1 MANTFRNSLLAD
13 VGTAYT
19 DIYTCPASLKSII
32 IEVDVCNKT
41 QAYVTVDVAIEK
53 AGADYQMVHAAP
65 VPVGGTLSVVSGQKI
80 VLEDGDKIKI
90 KSSTPVS
97 VDVICSILED
107 V

>member
-19 DIYTCPASLKSII
+19 DLYTSPTGIKSII

-41 QAYVTVDVAIEK
+41 ESYITVDVAIEK
-53 AGADYQMVHAAP
+53 GGADYLMVNKAP

-80 VLEDGDKIKI
+80 VLEGDDKIKI
-90 KSSTPVS
+90 RSSANTS
-97 VDVICSILED
+97 LDVICSILED

>member
-13 VGTAYT
+13 VGTSYT
-19 DIYTCPASLKSII
+19 DIYTCPTGIKSII

-41 QAYVTVDVAIEK
+41 ESYVTVDVTLEK
-53 AGADYQMVHAAP
+53 ASADYQMVHAAP

-80 VLEDGDKIKI
+80 VLEGDDKIKI
-90 KSSTPVS
+90 RSSANTS
-97 VDVICSILED
+97 IDVICSILED

>member
-13 VGTAYT
+13 VGTAYST
-19 DIYTCPASLKSII
+19 IYECPVDTKSII

-41 QAYVTVDVAIEK
+41 QAFVTVDVTIEQS
-53 AGADYQMVHAAP
+53 GTDYSMVHAAP

-80 VLEDGDKIKI
+80 VLTGTDKIKI
-90 KSSTPVS
+90 KSSANTS